1 MMEPYLDRG
10 HTLTIDNW
18 YTTPRLA
25 KYLLHRSTK
34 VVGTVRSNRNNFPND
49 FPGDKEMQKGSAV
62 FKEHE
67 NMLAMK
73 YRGAKD
79 KTAGKPKTVHVIL
92 TKHSAR
98 MVNTSKVDGQGNIVR
113 KPEAIVYYNTNMGGV
128 DRMDQ
133 QLHGIQV
140 LRKKLQVVPEDIF
153 SPHNVVTAQ

>member
-1 MMEPYLDRG
+1 
-10 HTLTIDNW
+10 
-18 YTTPRLA
+18 
-25 KYLLHRSTK
+25 
-34 VVGTVRSNRNNFPND
+34 
-49 FPGDKEMQKGSAV
+49 MQQGSAV

-79 KTAGKPKTVHVIL
+79 KTGGKPKLVHVIL

-113 KPEAIVYYNTNMGGV
+113 KPETIVYYNTNMGGV

-133 QLHGIQV
+133 QMY
-140 LRKKLQVVPEDIF
+140 DIKC
-153 SPHNVVTAQ
+153 